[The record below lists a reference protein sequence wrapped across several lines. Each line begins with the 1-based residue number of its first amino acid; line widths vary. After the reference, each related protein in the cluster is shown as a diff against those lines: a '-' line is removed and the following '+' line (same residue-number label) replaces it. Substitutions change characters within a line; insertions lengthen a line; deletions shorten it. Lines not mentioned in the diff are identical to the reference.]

1 MAASEWTCGGLWP
14 SSVTSGGNEM
24 SWQERSGPSV
34 DLRRPAAVL
43 SHLRGGGDEL
53 AGALGPVG

>member
-24 SWQERSGPSV
+24 SWQGRW
-34 DLRRPAAVL
+34 
-43 SHLRGGGDEL
+43 
-53 AGALGPVG
+53 PVG